1 MIDEVYRNSF
11 KEVHDILENTDDE
24 LLAKIPSKFM
34 NFLNSNMN
42 SDYITNIDFNTDI
55 DKQPLLKETE
65 ALLSLIYRSYW
76 ATANEKKEFA
86 IKDSKELKMKE
97 EIKKQDYQ
105 GKDIYQIFE
114 QRKNIDNITLNN
126 NLMVIKKENF
136 IQKIF
141 NKILN
146 LFKK

>member
-24 LLAKIPSKFM
+24 LLSKIPSKFM
-34 NFLNSNMN
+34 EFLNSNMN

-76 ATANEKKEFA
+76 ATDDEKKEFA
-86 IKDSKELKMKE
+86 IKDADELKMKE
-97 EIKKQDYQ
+97 EMKKQNYD
-105 GKDIYQIFE
+105 GKDIYQVFE
-114 QRKNIDNITLNN
+114 QRRNLDSITLDNS
-126 NLMVIKKENF
+126 LMVIKKENF

>member
-34 NFLNSNMN
+34 EFLNNNMN
-42 SDYITNIDFNTDI
+42 SDYMTNIDPNIDI

-76 ATANEKKEFA
+76 ATADEKKEFA
-86 IKDSKELKMKE
+86 IKDADELKKKE
-97 EIKKQDYQ
+97 EMKKQNY
-105 GKDIYQIFE
+105 KDFQRHIEQNHKDFLKAHLVDFVSRNIYF
-114 QRKNIDNITLNN
+114 D
-126 NLMVIKKENF
+126 M
-136 IQKIF
+136 
-141 NKILN
+141 
-146 LFKK
+146 